1 MTDKFTPYLSEVLP
15 PILAQASLRAEMKI
29 QGQEEGTDIQ
39 GMLEEVGNVKEK
51 KANIMTDEIEEKD
64 SAIQMLVVFIDEL
77 GTGFAPYIE
86 KVAGIFMSLT
96 QFYASDNIRCSSA
109 GALPSLIKCFKEAN
123 PANIEPLHVMA
134 KAYSNNILDAMETE
148 TETECLIA
156 QAQAIKEILEETG
169 EGLLQENS
177 VKMFSQKI
185 FEFLQQSENR
195 EQDNQKYEK
204 ENMDGEEEDRLDEE
218 DLAVL
223 KEENKN
229 EHELQIS
236 LAEIFGALF
245 KTHREFCRELVGK
258 LWQEVLP
265 NAAKLQSK
273 HSMKFILFI
282 LDDMV
287 EFLGA
292 EFLGSVYPEV
302 VF

>member
-1 MTDKFTPYLSEVLP
+1 
-15 PILAQASLRAEMKI
+15 MKI

-86 KVAGIFMSLT
+86 GVAKIFMSLT

-123 PANIEPLHVMA
+123 PGNIEPLHVMA

-185 FEFLQQSENR
+185 FDFLQQSENR

-265 NAAKLQSK
+265 AAAKLQNK

-292 EFLGSVYPEV
+292 EFLGAVYPEV